1 MALEGAFYGLAFR
14 MAVARNKKQDGS
26 RGRMM
31 KAELEKLYEHIDDIE
46 IAMMTTRRPD
56 GHLQSR
62 AMATQKRA
70 EGADLWFVTLEG
82 GQKLRDIATDPHINL
97 SYYKDRTREWVSV
110 SGIASI
116 TCDRQKIQE
125 LYAPDWKAWFP
136 KEGDPRH
143 GTADD
148 PRMVLI
154 GVDVHAAAF
163 LEVTNPQPVVLYEV
177 VKGFLTGSTPEVGE
191 MHHVEK

>member
-1 MALEGAFYGLAFR
+1 
-14 MAVARNKKQDGS
+14 
-26 RGRMM
+26 M
-31 KAELEKLYEHIDDIE
+31 KGELEKLYDQIDAIE
-46 IAMMTTRRPD
+46 IAMMTTRRAD

-70 EGADLWFVTLEG
+70 DGADLWFVTLEG
-82 GQKLRDIATDPHINL
+82 APKLRDIAADPHINL

-116 TCDRQKIQE
+116 TRDRQKIHE

-136 KEGDPRH
+136 KESDPRH
-143 GTADD
+143 GTEDD

-154 GVDVHAAAF
+154 GVDVHAAVF
-163 LEVTNPQPVVLYEV
+163 LEVNKPQPVVLFEIA
-177 VKGFLTGSTPEVGE
+177 KGFLTGSTPELGE
-191 MHHVEK
+191 MHHIEK